1 MEILLELRKSRK
13 LFKLNLLI
21 VSAVG
26 PWDLV
31 MHD

>member
-21 VSAVG
+21 VSVVG